1 MRQWWRRQE
10 STYTVPPPRLLN
22 RLVYSRT
29 RATDGGGSDIYALAA
44 IRGTATPSG
53 IHGHALWHLSYSG
66 CIIFTSS
73 MSARRSGKTQSAGL
87 RKGVLD
93 VAVCEP
99 VSAQI

>member
-29 RATDGGGSDIYALAA
+29 RATDGGGSDIVALELQ
-44 IRGTATPSG
+44 RL
-53 IHGHALWHLSYSG
+53 HHLYEFNGWLSNVK
-66 CIIFTSS
+66 
-73 MSARRSGKTQSAGL
+73 SARRSGKTQSAGL